1 MLLFKLQKSS
11 KNLLFK
17 HTMKNLIALC
27 CVLSLGLCSKS
38 TFAAQD
44 FRLSHPQIGVTEIA
58 DDAGNWG
65 GMSSGTSHQ
74 NEANYQTQKTI
85 TIPANALTGAKYAR
99 LRVFMALQDYSFA
112 LPATPNNGLDES
124 FELVVNGKAH
134 LYNDDDPAFSSRT
147 NGRDPLTWAWHDFTI
162 PVSELKSGDNT
173 FLFRKTK
180 SEKNDDYLYIGI
192 DNSVSNEHSSLS
204 LDGGKTWTTKQLNT
218 IKATGEYMVRLL
230 LLSDLPKSTFDW
242 KTGQKAS
249 DTGIVGYAGK
259 EENTLRLELDS
270 TKYDSGQS
278 LKVLLSTPTAL
289 DVKATNDIG
298 KTVAVK
304 SAYSDNTQTLT
315 FAPQYHAVTLLTVP
329 LDKVSVSNVQLLYQ
343 KPIGEIANHIQS
355 AVDMA
360 PPVSAPIGK
369 AVVRKPQVHLTANS
383 FTLENANM
391 IATFQTKPALRLVT
405 LRNEY
410 LQKNIL
416 AHPQLT
422 HLFLIEKDGKRYGAE
437 DWQVQ
442 QVKVLSSQKL
452 QINLVLPDQ
461 QLSAQWTVSISDDGM
476 SFGLNVTNT
485 APTTQTWKTVF
496 PQIGGLQLSQ
506 NPSDDYYLF
515 PYYEG
520 LIANNNTSL
529 RTYYGGDSAWW
540 QMVDLFSPKD
550 GAGISM
556 RCLDTTGLYKGI
568 DFQKGTK
575 NIDRPN
581 IETQISGDLM
591 DPAMGWENTLPAAD
605 GSAMAIE
612 YLVYTRESGKSY
624 IAPDAEIAM
633 HDGGWQTPMKAYADW
648 AHKVWKWRPLPNKL
662 DDVWQ
667 ISSLGWRPDSRVQPV
682 MIDKTGW
689 RADHFKGQ
697 VQAAELMAWW
707 EWSDK
712 GPWKVP
718 LDQLEEKAGKAFYNR
733 YKYAF
738 TAVDPVTGKVGYMFN
753 RGDYDYHLSWG
764 GKEGMQKYVQLL
776 HQSGQL
782 ATLYTDP
789 LLVDDNTD
797 LAKQALKYAV
807 KNPYWKDIYK
817 VPLNPP
823 GYVAAYG
830 SWSFCVDTQWYQKFV
845 VDQMT
850 RIVKDTNVDGIRFD
864 EFGIAHRPGACFN
877 TAHQHIFAEPGH
889 NQTLQA
895 ESLMCKSVH
904 ESVDKIH
911 PGFVLTAEFTGYDH
925 LAANLDGALNY
936 TIFSRN
942 DDELRP
948 VPLSIFRFY
957 FPEHKMY
964 VLDSS
969 TSDQGKKFAFWNAM
983 GAFELFYP
991 AAYEHVLEENGD
1003 AFSNKNNTPL
1013 IATLLPRVYANQF
1026 RAADKSITLIY
1037 NARKFTVDEPVLK
1050 VLSDAQHHYFDLLN
1064 NRELTVSENT
1074 LSMLMHSGD
1083 VAAVAR
1089 LPKVLSVQ
1097 NDSLM
1102 LAKVPTN
1109 AALTICDKDGNELW
1123 RQKVTNSRVT
1133 LPATLLIGT
1142 AAIKLFSGKYL
1153 VDAIA
1158 L

>member
-1 MLLFKLQKSS
+1 MGFV
-11 KNLLFK
+11 
-17 HTMKNLIALC
+17 TC
-27 CVLSLGLCSKS
+27 TKS

-44 FRLSHPQIGVTEIA
+44 FRITHPQNGVAEIA
-58 DDAGNWG
+58 DDVGNWG

-74 NEANYQTQKTI
+74 NEANYQTEKTI
-85 TIPANALTGAKYAR
+85 DIPAGELANAKHAR

-124 FELVVNGKAH
+124 FEVIVNGNAH
-134 LYNDDDPAFSSRT
+134 LYQDDDPSFSSRT

-162 PVSELKSGDNT
+162 PVSELKSGANT
-173 FLFRKTK
+173 FLFRKTP

-192 DNSVSNEHSSLS
+192 DNSVSKGHSSLS
-204 LDGGKTWTTKQLNT
+204 VDGGKTWTTKQLNT

-230 LLSDLPKSTFDW
+230 LLSDLPESTFDW
-242 KTGQKAS
+242 KTGQRVS
-249 DTGIVGYAGK
+249 DTGIIGYAGR
-259 EENTLRLELDS
+259 EENVLRLELDS
-270 TKYDSGQS
+270 AKYDSGQP
-278 LKVLLSTPTAL
+278 LKVLLSTPSAL
-289 DVKATNDIG
+289 DVKATNDAG
-298 KTVAVK
+298 KAVALK
-304 SAYSDNTQTLT
+304 STFNDNTQTLT
-315 FAPQYHAVTLLTVP
+315 IVPQYHAVILLTVP
-329 LDKVSVSNVQLLYQ
+329 LEKTVVSDVQLQYQ
-343 KPIGEIANHIQS
+343 KPVGEMANQS
-355 AVDMA
+355 QTAVNMA
-360 PPVSAPIGK
+360 PPISAPIGK
-369 AVVRKPQVHLTANS
+369 AVAREPQMHFNMNATAVVI
-383 FTLENANM
+383 ENANM
-391 IATFQTKPALRLVT
+391 IAGFQIKPTLRLLS

-410 LQKNIL
+410 LNRNIL
-416 AHPQLT
+416 AHPQST

-437 DWQVQ
+437 DWNVQ
-442 QVKVLSSQKL
+442 QVKVLSPQKL
-452 QINLVLPDQ
+452 QINLVLKDQ
-461 QLSAQWTVSISDDGM
+461 QLSAQWTVSISDGGM
-476 SFGLNVTNT
+476 SFGLNITNT
-485 APTTQTWKTVF
+485 APKTQTWKTAF
-496 PQIGGLQLSQ
+496 PQIGGLQLS
-506 NPSDDYYLF
+506 NDAGNDYYLF

-581 IETQISGDLM
+581 IEPQISRDLI

-612 YLVYTRESGKSY
+612 YLAYTRESGKSY
-624 IAPDAEIAM
+624 IAPDAEISM
-633 HDGGWQTPMKAYADW
+633 HEGGWQTPMKTYANW
-648 AHKVWKWRPLPNKL
+648 AHKVWQWRPSPNKL

-667 ISSLGWRPDSRVQPV
+667 ISSLGWRTDSNTQPA

-689 RADHFKGQ
+689 RADHFNGQ

-718 LDQLEEKAGKAFYNR
+718 LDELEEKAGKAFYNR

-738 TAVDPVTGKVGYMFN
+738 TAVDPVAGKVGYMFN
-753 RGDYDYHLSWG
+753 RGDYDYHQSWG

-776 HQSGQL
+776 HQNGQL

-789 LLVDDNTD
+789 LLVDDNTE
-797 LAKQALKYAV
+797 LATQALKYAV
-807 KNPYWKDIYK
+807 KNPYYKDIYK
-817 VPLNPP
+817 VPLDPP

-877 TAHQHIFAEPGH
+877 DAHQHLFAEPGH
-889 NQTLQA
+889 NQTMQA
-895 ESLMCKSVH
+895 ESLMCKNVH
-904 ESVDKIH
+904 EAVDKIH

-942 DDELRP
+942 DDALRP
-948 VPLSIFRFY
+948 VPLSVFRFY
-957 FPEHKMY
+957 FPDHKMY
-964 VLDSS
+964 VLDTSS
-969 TSDQGKKFAFWNAM
+969 NPQSKKFAFWNAM

-991 AAYEHVLEENGD
+991 AAYAHVLEENGD
-1003 AFSNKNNTPL
+1003 VFSNKNSTPL
-1013 IATLLPRVYANQF
+1013 IATLLPRVYANLF
-1026 RAADKSITLIY
+1026 RAAGKSVTLIY

-1050 VLSDAQHHYFDLLN
+1050 VLSDAHHHYFDLLN
-1064 NRELTVSENT
+1064 NRELPVDKNAIS
-1074 LSMLMHSGD
+1074 LLMHSGD
-1083 VAAVAR
+1083 VAAVTR
-1089 LPKVLSVQ
+1089 LSKVLSLQDNKVAISKIPA
-1097 NDSLM
+1097 NASL
-1102 LAKVPTN
+1102 TF
-1109 AALTICDKDGNELW
+1109 CDNDGNTLW
-1123 RQKVTNSRVT
+1123 RQNVSNRQIA
-1133 LPATLLIGT
+1133 LPSLPPGAV
-1142 AAIKLFSGKYL
+1142 AVKLFSGKYL
-1153 VDAIA
+1153 VDAID
-1158 L
+1158 LNS